1 MIDLRQD
8 EAREYRRAA
17 RRRGRFATAA
27 SLTVLV
33 LAALAAGWVDDR
45 LPGPAPL
52 RAALLVLIVGVVHE
66 AVQLP
71 FGLAGFRASKAAGLS
86 VQSTSGWLADR
97 AKAWAI
103 AAVLGLPAVALL
115 VLAQRSYPDGW
126 PYLAWGASLLLSLV
140 LSVVA
145 PVLLLPLFL
154 RSEPLA
160 PGALRTMAEELV
172 ARSGLHVSDIRLL
185 LMSEKTTSA
194 NAAVVGL
201 GPTRRILLGDT
212 LTGDEADDGR
222 LAESRAV
229 LAHELAHHAHGD
241 MWRGLALEAGSVAPG
256 LDAGRRAAGAAT
268 DGARARRRRR
278 PGLAAGVR
286 AVVRHRLAAA
296 RPRHRVALAPARAGG
311 RCVRLPAGRRR
322 VVRPRP
328 GAAGGVE
335 PGRAGAR
342 RG

>member
-1 MIDLRQD
+1 M
-8 EAREYRRAA
+8 
-17 RRRGRFATAA
+17 
-27 SLTVLV
+27 
-33 LAALAAGWVDDR
+33 
-45 LPGPAPL
+45 
-52 RAALLVLIVGVVHE
+52 
-66 AVQLP
+66 
-71 FGLAGFRASKAAGLS
+71 
-86 VQSTSGWLADR
+86 
-97 AKAWAI
+97 
-103 AAVLGLPAVALL
+103 
-115 VLAQRSYPDGW
+115 PDGW

-229 LAHELAHHAHGD
+229 LAHEPAHHAHGD
-241 MWRGLALEAGSVAPG
+241 MWRGLALEAGSA
-256 LDAGRRAAGAAT
+256 L
-268 DGARARRRRR
+268 
-278 PGLAAGVR
+278 LAWT
-286 AVVRHRLAAA
+286 LAAA
-296 RPRHRVALAPARAGG
+296 LLAQLPTAPRTAAPATRPRCRRS
-311 RCVRLPAGRRR
+311 RCRSASSRSRSASS
-322 VVRPRP
+322 PR
-328 GAAGGVE
+328 GT
-335 PGRAGAR
+335 RAGASGRPICTPTGWPTASRSPGPWSGWWRRTWASWSR